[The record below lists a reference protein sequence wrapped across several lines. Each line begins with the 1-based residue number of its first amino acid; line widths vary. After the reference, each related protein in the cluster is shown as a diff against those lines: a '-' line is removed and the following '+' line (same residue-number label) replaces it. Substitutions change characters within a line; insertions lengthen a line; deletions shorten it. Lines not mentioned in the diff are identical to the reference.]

1 MIALNKRNILMK
13 GFLFFLF
20 FLGVTTFQGFSQER
34 HLKNAKS
41 NIEKGAYDKALE
53 KIITYETSVGVKYES
68 IYFRYLLQSKIAKN
82 IVEVDSAIHLL
93 QLAKTMFAEE
103 SDEKKKSTFCEELQ
117 ICGTDFPII
126 SQELDDRLYE
136 LCKKD
141 DSIDN
146 LNWFIL
152 NQYQSPHIGEAKLL
166 RNKLAF
172 NLTLTENTEAAYISF
187 TKKYPDSDEFFIA
200 KDSIE
205 SINYAVALKAN
216 SIISYQQFIDK
227 FPRSKKIGFAKSK
240 MWYLAYNE
248 ASYLNTKQAYRD
260 FIRKYP
266 SSDLVDKA
274 QLAIELLD
282 WDLAIKENSKE
293 GYQLFANSYPK
304 SDKRKIALEKIE
316 TFDWI
321 NAVKEDSSV
330 GYEQFLRAHPLSDKK
345 NEALNSIERLKVV
358 VPYLTS
364 NLKYKLYDPKS
375 RSFVS
380 DAEYDM
386 IEPIDNEFFVVTN
399 SEKKGILNK
408 FGSEI
413 TLITYDC
420 FWPVGKTHL
429 IFTLGNKLGLL
440 NRKGETVIQPIY
452 DDLDAHGDTLL
463 ITYIKSG
470 KYVLKG
476 LIDLNGKVLIENKF
490 RELNVIGPD
499 QLIVS
504 FDKKVYYLANAKG
517 QLISIPLSSID
528 ESLTVTSKGKQGL
541 LNLQGKFVIPAIY
554 NSLRHEEPGYFIAEN
569 NEKKVGVID
578 SLGKI
583 VIPFDKYSVEYVGQG
598 IYSLNKAINQNIG
611 QSSYYLFDSR
621 NAKTINAVPYEE
633 VGKFSE
639 GLIWVKIAGKVGFV
653 NSSGKLVI
661 SNTFDST
668 DRLSIPED
676 SDFKNYVD
684 IYVNGDPGDGPGP
697 HGEDFGEDYIDVFCY
712 NNKHYNKSSWEQ
724 NYYNLNNYEYCHNLG
739 PILPNSLSDFS
750 DGLAVVSI
758 GEKVGAIDKNG
769 KIIVPIIY
777 DYLTP
782 FRNGIAVGV
791 SKKSDQQ
798 FVSKLISSTG
808 QTILEGFVIV
818 DWLNNDRLIL
828 KNRAGELYDYSLS
841 NKKIRTLDK
850 NFEDII
856 KFKEYLTIRYKDVK
870 IYTSLDFLTW
880 YVDKNIDFSAY
891 DAQQLVESGD
901 SHRYAK
907 EYNEALNDYQK
918 ALRKSPNNFNA
929 LIGIAENYKDQ
940 NSTYNAI
947 EYINKAMLNASNYDK
962 YRALSLKFEIY
973 KGQSNWSE
981 AINAASEIIYLN
993 STEVSKSQWYLERG
1007 FCRYESRSFSEA
1019 IDDIT
1024 TSFQGESPVNSTY
1037 AYNLRGNSYYEL
1049 KMYSYAVA
1057 DYKKAISLG
1066 ATLNESNE
1074 NLGIFH
1080 TNLGNTYL
1088 KLNKLTDAQL
1098 AFKRAAGL
1106 GNQNAVRALRYNNF
1120 K

>member
-93 QLAKTMFAEE
+93 QLAKTMYAEE

-248 ASYLNTKQAYRD
+248 ASNLNTKQAYRD

-380 DAEYDM
+380 ETVYENV
-386 IEPIDNEFFVVTN
+386 EPIDKELLVVTN
-399 SEKKGILNK
+399 LGKKGIVNK
-408 FGSEI
+408 MGQAI
-413 TLITYDC
+413 TLATYDC
-420 FWPVGKTHL
+420 FWPVGSTHL
-429 IFTLGNKLGLL
+429 IFQLGSKLGLMD
-440 NRKGETVIQPIY
+440 RGGEIVIQPIY
-452 DDLDAHGDTLL
+452 DDLDAVGDSLL
-463 ITYIKSG
+463 VTSIKPS
-470 KYVLKG
+470 KLVKMG
-476 LIDLNGKVLIENKF
+476 LIDLTGKVLIENKF

-504 FDKKVYYLANAKG
+504 FDKKVFYLANAKG
-517 QLISIPLSSID
+517 QLLSIPLSSIY
-528 ESLTVTSKGKQGL
+528 ESRIATSKGKQGL
-541 LNLQGKFVIPAIY
+541 INPQGKFAIPAIY
-554 NSLRHEEPGYFIAEN
+554 NSLMPSIAGYYIAEN
-569 NEKKVGVID
+569 VEKKMGLLD
-578 SLGKI
+578 SLGR
-583 VIPFDKYSVEYVGQG
+583 VLIPFDKHAIQSVGANY
-598 IYSLNKAINQNIG
+598 YALNKSFNSEK
-611 QSSYYLFDSR
+611 SSYYVFSLKA
-621 NAKTINAVPYEE
+621 NKIINSVPFED
-633 VGKFSE
+633 VGQFSE
-639 GLIWVKIAGKVGFV
+639 GLLRVKIAGKIGYI
-653 NSSGKLVI
+653 NESGKLVI
-661 SNTFDST
+661 PTVYDDVNQLSAPFDADFSVYVGG
-668 DRLSIPED
+668 DMPDGEGHGIYPDGNEDVEVQVEEDYLSVYCFTENKSLNIDPLGD
-676 SDFKNYVD
+676 YSVSDFKGSITNV
-684 IYVNGDPGDGPGP
+684 
-697 HGEDFGEDYIDVFCY
+697 
-712 NNKHYNKSSWEQ
+712 
-724 NYYNLNNYEYCHNLG
+724 
-739 PILPNSLSDFS
+739 
-750 DGLAVVSI
+750 AI

-769 KIIVPIIY
+769 KIIIPIIY
-777 DYLTP
+777 DYITP
-782 FRNGIAVGV
+782 FTNGLAVAINKKTDEEFNPIII
-791 SKKSDQQ
+791 SKS
-798 FVSKLISSTG
+798 G
-808 QTILEGFVIV
+808 QILLEGSVIMT
-818 DWLNNDRLIL
+818 WLDDDRSLFINRSGKLTEYSIQNNKFKAIE
-828 KNRAGELYDYSLS
+828 GEISG
-841 NKKIRTLDK
+841 
-850 NFEDII
+850 I
-856 KFKEYLTIRYKDVK
+856 KRYKEYLTLVYKGAT
-870 IYTSLDFLTW
+870 IYTSVDFLNW
-880 YVDKNIDFSAY
+880 YADKKIDFSAY
-891 DAQQLVESGD
+891 EAQQFVESGNT
-901 SHRYAK
+901 HRYAK

-947 EYINKAMLNASNYDK
+947 EYINKAMVNASNYDK

-1007 FCRYESRSFSEA
+1007 FCRYESRSFSDA